1 MMSADAATLA
11 PKGAEGSP
19 AGTATPAARL
29 KKTLLGRKLG
39 MTQVFNEKG
48 EVVPVTVLEAG
59 PCRILQV
66 KTKANNGYDALQL
79 GFGSRKVKSLT
90 RAELGNVIPAAGAT
104 GEARK
109 EQLKKALA
117 ERKPAPEFVKEIAW
131 DGQGEPKVGEELT
144 AASFEGLVQVDVTGI
159 MKGRGFAGVIKRHH
173 FHRQP
178 ATHGASDRERAPG
191 SLGRQHSI
199 SQGVPPGKR
208 MGGHMGASRY
218 TSKNLKLVAVK
229 KEQNVLLVNGSVP
242 GPNGGYV
249 IIREVFVKPKKQ
261 PLVSKKEK
269 KPAAGAKDKKK

>member
-1 MMSADAATLA
+1 MSAEAATAA
-11 PKGAEGSP
+11 PAAATGSP
-19 AGTATPAARL
+19 SGAARL

-39 MTQVFNEKG
+39 MTQIFNEKG

-79 GFGSRKVKSLT
+79 GFGSRKSKNLT
-90 RAELGNVIPAAGAT
+90 RAELGNVVPAAGAT

-109 EQLKKALA
+109 EQLKKAVTGHA
-117 ERKPAPEFVKEIAW
+117 PAPAFIKEIAW
-131 DGQGEPKVGEELT
+131 DGQGEPKVGEEIT

-159 MKGRGFAGVIKRHH
+159 MKGRGFAGVIKRHR
-173 FHRQP
+173 FSRQP
-178 ATHGASDRERAPG
+178 STHGASDRERAPG

-208 MGGHMGASRY
+208 MAGHMGACRF

-229 KEQNVLLVNGSVP
+229 KEQNVLFVNGSVP
-242 GPNGGYV
+242 GPTGGFV

-269 KPAAGAKDKKK
+269 KPAAAAKDKKK